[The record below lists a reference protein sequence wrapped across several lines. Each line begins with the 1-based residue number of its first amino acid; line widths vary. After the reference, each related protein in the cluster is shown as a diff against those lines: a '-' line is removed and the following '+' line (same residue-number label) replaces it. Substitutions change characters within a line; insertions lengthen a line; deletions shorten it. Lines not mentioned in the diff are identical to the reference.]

1 MKKNILFISTLLPY
15 PLNNG
20 GKIKTYNTLKILSE
34 SYDIDLICYYENEN
48 ELKYIENLKE
58 VAKNIDVF
66 KSKITTNDNKKYMCK
81 LALKSLFTSLPLT
94 VLKFFSGNF
103 SQLIHKK
110 IEENKYE
117 KLYIDHLQISI
128 NIKNFNLKNLDY
140 ILDEHNCEY
149 LIMKRKAKEEKNIF
163 KKIFFGLEYL
173 KLKNYEKNIGDKVNK
188 IIALSENDKKELDNI
203 GIKMNKIKVIP
214 IAFSTDY
221 IKENL
226 NEKKECLNILFL
238 GTMSWMPNY
247 EGVLWFLKNVIP
259 ILREEKMNFK
269 FYIVG
274 KGASDEIN
282 QYDNGKD
289 IEILGFVED
298 LNQYFDL
305 CDCMIVPIFFGSGLR
320 VKIIEAFAKKMP
332 VISTTIGAEGL
343 NIENKKNILIADSSK
358 EFLSSLKDI
367 NNPKIREKLARNGR
381 IVFENEY
388 SFEAIKN
395 KILKFLKKGE

>member
-1 MKKNILFISTLLPY
+1 MKKKILFISTLLPY
-15 PLNNG
+15 PLDNG

-34 SYDIDLICYYENEN
+34 NYDIDLICYYENEK
-48 ELKYIENLKE
+48 ELKYIENLNK
-58 VAKNIDVF
+58 VVKNIDVF
-66 KSKITTNDNKKYMCK
+66 KSKITTNENKKYMCK
-81 LALKSLFTSLPLT
+81 LALKSLFTGLPLT
-94 VLKFFSGNF
+94 VLKFSNQKF
-103 SQLIHKK
+103 SQLINKK
-110 IEENKYE
+110 IEKNKYE

-128 NIKNFNLKNLDY
+128 NIKKFNVKTLDY

-163 KKIFFGLEYL
+163 KKIFFEIEYL
-173 KLKNYEKNIGDKVNK
+173 KLKHYEKKIGNKVDK
-188 IIALSENDKKELDNI
+188 IISLSETDKKELENI
-203 GIKMNKIKVIP
+203 GVKENKIKVIP

-226 NEKKECLNILFL
+226 EEKKECLNILFL

-259 ILREEKMNFK
+259 ILRDEKINFK

-274 KGASDEIN
+274 KGANEEIN
-282 QYDNGKD
+282 YYNNGKD
-289 IEILGFVED
+289 IIILGFVED
-298 LNQYFDL
+298 LNEYFNL

-343 NIENKKNILIADSSK
+343 YVKNRKNILISDSSK
-358 EFLSSLKDI
+358 EFFSALKDI
-367 NNPKIREKLARNGR
+367 YNPEVRKKLAENGR
-381 IVFENEY
+381 KVFENEY

-395 KILKFLKKGE
+395 KFLEFLKKGE